1 MHLKAIE
8 PGDKRYL
15 PCWGVILP
23 KSIAERYDI
32 PTSEVVEVFP
42 EGKAFVYHFAADES
56 AFSMEKLSRADHPA
70 FRQMKTLNLRPAVNL
85 FLIVEM
91 KLINPDGS
99 RRGGYGRFVMPIR
112 KS

>member
-56 AFSMEKLSRADHPA
+56 AFSM
-70 FRQMKTLNLRPAVNL
+70 
-85 FLIVEM
+85 
-91 KLINPDGS
+91 
-99 RRGGYGRFVMPIR
+99 
-112 KS
+112 